1 MRWPAEGIEEV
12 CFLQHRSPPPHTHR
26 GGMIGPGRG
35 GLVGIAPLTTEQ
47 PIFRNEEARAKQ
59 QGQEQAG
66 HRGAGGRGG
75 GKKP

>member
-1 MRWPAEGIEEV
+1 
-12 CFLQHRSPPPHTHR
+12 
-26 GGMIGPGRG
+26 MIGPGRG